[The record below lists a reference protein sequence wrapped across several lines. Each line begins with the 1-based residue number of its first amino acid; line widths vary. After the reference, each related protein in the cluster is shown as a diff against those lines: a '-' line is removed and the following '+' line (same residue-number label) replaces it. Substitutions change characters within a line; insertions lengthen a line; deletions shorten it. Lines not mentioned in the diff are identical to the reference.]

1 MPSRSFALSLAL
13 LALVAAVAPV
23 AGLSASPAV
32 AGPDGPAQS
41 VEDPRQL
48 QAAGETTE
56 KTMRVEMQPDGDARW
71 QITAAFDV
79 ESESDATVFEEM
91 AADFEASAN
100 PLGLDTYRTAA
111 ERAGAATGRPM
122 EITGVERSHALD
134 NGTGTLSVSFTWT
147 NFGETEGEEL
157 AVRDAFN
164 TTSGTWLPSLP
175 EGVALVVVPPSG
187 YGLDSVPTGPG
198 IGVSDLSNGAAR
210 WVGPQSFGTRGPWVV
225 YSGDAATPTPS
236 TPPSTATGSPEPG
249 SDPGAGPGPGT
260 TPGGPDSGLPSGLV
274 VAALV
279 LLGGISA
286 AVLAVY
292 VRRDDDG
299 GLGGLIATGDDE
311 TAGSAAQAGDAAD
324 AGSRSDDST
333 AGQATPP
340 ETESD
345 ASDTPASGAG
355 AASAAGGADADDEI
369 DEELLSDEERVE
381 RLLERNGGR
390 MKQAN
395 IVKETGWSNAKVSQL
410 LSSMDDEGR
419 IDKLRIGRENLISF
433 PDEDVTDIDDE

>member
-1 MPSRSFALSLAL
+1 
-13 LALVAAVAPV
+13 
-23 AGLSASPAV
+23 
-32 AGPDGPAQS
+32 
-41 VEDPRQL
+41 
-48 QAAGETTE
+48 
-56 KTMRVEMQPDGDARW
+56 
-71 QITAAFDV
+71 
-79 ESESDATVFEEM
+79 
-91 AADFEASAN
+91 
-100 PLGLDTYRTAA
+100 
-111 ERAGAATGRPM
+111 
-122 EITGVERSHALD
+122 
-134 NGTGTLSVSFTWT
+134 
-147 NFGETEGEEL
+147 
-157 AVRDAFN
+157 
-164 TTSGTWLPSLP
+164 
-175 EGVALVVVPPSG
+175 
-187 YGLDSVPTGPG
+187 
-198 IGVSDLSNGAAR
+198 
-210 WVGPQSFGTRGPWVV
+210 
-225 YSGDAATPTPS
+225 
-236 TPPSTATGSPEPG
+236 
-249 SDPGAGPGPGT
+249 
-260 TPGGPDSGLPSGLV
+260 V